1 MGKSCAIIP
10 KVKNKNGE
18 LVDSRLY
25 KSLLSFTKNDRAR
38 TNDIY
43 LRTKTDSFEKHFLPK
58 MKLDE
63 NGEPLIGSL
72 FANTNL
78 RDRISEL
85 EILEKLNKDIGHYKK
100 GTLRPALWV
109 INPENWHKLAKK
121 CREFN
126 MYSEFKDEY
135 LADIDKIQDWE
146 SPGRTYYTIKVIK
159 KLKKQ
164 YSLRA
169 NQIST
174 SESLNEKLIEILSRY
189 GITVGTLTDLEERI
203 GINGVTEFDKAKEI
217 ANGVVEL
224 IRIAKGE
231 RGQQALPEE
240 FAHFVIE
247 AMGENQLVNR
257 LINYLNDNNLVAE
270 ILGSEYETYR
280 EAYNGSE
287 YKLAKEAAGKLLAK
301 HLLNAEKV
309 ESKPYK
315 NLLQRVIDAVKNF
328 FKKINT
334 TDIQKA
340 MLEADKEFSIFA
352 KDILGGHLDN
362 EIKLSNIHTSEK
374 FFNLNDR
381 VKRDRELLQ
390 NIINNELKR
399 LKIYEK
405 RSNSNNFSTSQILYI
420 NSLEMALDDNKE
432 IDGIYNYIEHSLAT
446 LQKLSERLSSL
457 NGTSSTMR
465 EKAQVLRDIRNYLY
479 SYISVMDSIR
489 SALLDEEKFAD
500 NRYGDKIRVAVN
512 DTTNL
517 IADLKSDYLKYTM
530 PLFVDFVKPVMGDSI
545 EIPFGK
551 WKGKKFTTEELL
563 QVANRDISIFDRW
576 LDSMAESSDVVL
588 RVLDQKVKAAKSNA
602 RLSTIEV
609 QKQLQA
615 ATIKLEQAGY
625 KNQDF
630 MFERDED
637 GNLTGEYISAINNGL
652 FKKEMGKMFKA
663 LKDKYGTNPTGT
675 NALNFNRERQAW
687 FDANMET
694 VNGKKRPKL
703 SIYANKDFQNFTSAQ
718 KEYYDTIMGIKR
730 KLDGQLPENYTHLL
744 NAVKI
749 RKDLVERVKD
759 SDGIKSGATQIW
771 ESIKDNFIRRSDDTG
786 FGDKAIIKDFEGR
799 EVQSLPIY
807 YTKLKEGESPNDIS
821 TDIVST
827 LTAYAAMA
835 NDYNELNQI
844 IDALEIGRDVLRER
858 QVVQTQGSKE
868 LTERFKAMGR
878 KVSSKLTKSGDETQF
893 MQRLNDFFEMQ
904 VYGRYMADEG
914 TFGDSKIDKGK
925 VYNAINQMTSLS
937 TLALNVLSGI
947 SNIATGRVMMR
958 IESLCGEF
966 FNESN
971 TIRGD
976 RNYAKALP
984 EFLAQIGSRVQTNK
998 LALWDELF
1006 NVMQEYEQETR
1017 DMQFNRKN
1025 VFSKMFNSST
1035 LFFINNAGEHW
1046 MQNRTSLALA
1056 DAYKMKSP
1064 DGKIVSLW
1072 DAMEVVYTDPNNK
1085 ALGAKLEV
1093 KKGYTKEDGSQF
1105 TKEDIIK
1112 FSRKSAAINQ
1122 RLHGIYNREDKSA
1135 IQRLG
1140 IGRMAIMFRKWIKPS
1155 LNRRFAEGFYNY
1167 DLDAWTEGYY
1177 RTAGRFMMQLA
1188 SDLKNAQFNIATRW
1202 GELNNTEKAN
1212 MKRALTEVAHYLAI
1226 VCILGLIDWDDD
1238 DDDKTWLMSMVEY
1251 QLRRLKTEVGVMLP
1265 GPSMIKE
1272 GLRIV
1277 QSPAAGIN
1285 TIENLLDLT
1294 ALLNP
1299 TNYTDE
1305 IQSGRYKGHS
1315 SAYRAF
1321 FESPIVPMNKTIYRG
1336 LHPDESIPFFKQ

>member
-1 MGKSCAIIP
+1 
-10 KVKNKNGE
+10 
-18 LVDSRLY
+18 
-25 KSLLSFTKNDRAR
+25 
-38 TNDIY
+38 
-43 LRTKTDSFEKHFLPK
+43 
-58 MKLDE
+58 
-63 NGEPLIGSL
+63 
-72 FANTNL
+72 
-78 RDRISEL
+78 
-85 EILEKLNKDIGHYKK
+85 
-100 GTLRPALWV
+100 
-109 INPENWHKLAKK
+109 
-121 CREFN
+121 
-126 MYSEFKDEY
+126 
-135 LADIDKIQDWE
+135 
-146 SPGRTYYTIKVIK
+146 
-159 KLKKQ
+159 
-164 YSLRA
+164 
-169 NQIST
+169 
-174 SESLNEKLIEILSRY
+174 
-189 GITVGTLTDLEERI
+189 
-203 GINGVTEFDKAKEI
+203 
-217 ANGVVEL
+217 
-224 IRIAKGE
+224 
-231 RGQQALPEE
+231 
-240 FAHFVIE
+240 
-247 AMGENQLVNR
+247 
-257 LINYLNDNNLVAE
+257 
-270 ILGSEYETYR
+270 
-280 EAYNGSE
+280 
-287 YKLAKEAAGKLLAK
+287 
-301 HLLNAEKV
+301 
-309 ESKPYK
+309 
-315 NLLQRVIDAVKNF
+315 
-328 FKKINT
+328 
-334 TDIQKA
+334 
-340 MLEADKEFSIFA
+340 
-352 KDILGGHLDN
+352 
-362 EIKLSNIHTSEK
+362 
-374 FFNLNDR
+374 
-381 VKRDRELLQ
+381 
-390 NIINNELKR
+390 
-399 LKIYEK
+399 
-405 RSNSNNFSTSQILYI
+405 
-420 NSLEMALDDNKE
+420 
-432 IDGIYNYIEHSLAT
+432 
-446 LQKLSERLSSL
+446 
-457 NGTSSTMR
+457 
-465 EKAQVLRDIRNYLY
+465 
-479 SYISVMDSIR
+479 
-489 SALLDEEKFAD
+489 
-500 NRYGDKIRVAVN
+500 
-512 DTTNL
+512 
-517 IADLKSDYLKYTM
+517 
-530 PLFVDFVKPVMGDSI
+530 
-545 EIPFGK
+545 
-551 WKGKKFTTEELL
+551 
-563 QVANRDISIFDRW
+563 
-576 LDSMAESSDVVL
+576 
-588 RVLDQKVKAAKSNA
+588 
-602 RLSTIEV
+602 
-609 QKQLQA
+609 
-615 ATIKLEQAGY
+615 
-625 KNQDF
+625 
-630 MFERDED
+630 
-637 GNLTGEYISAINNGL
+637 
-652 FKKEMGKMFKA
+652 
-663 LKDKYGTNPTGT
+663 
-675 NALNFNRERQAW
+675 
-687 FDANMET
+687 MET

-1006 NVMQEYEQETR
+1006 NIMQEYEQETR

-1155 LNRRFAEGFYNY
+1155 LNRRFAERFYNY

-1177 RTAGRFMMQLA
+1177 RTAGRFMLQLA
-1188 SDLKNAQFNIATRW
+1188 KDLKNTQFNIATRW

-1212 MKRALTEVAHYLAI
+1212 LKRALTEVAHYLAI